1 MKFLRNNLEFLFN
14 KLSTKILASEL
25 GLDFNSEA
33 FFFYDFRTDFQ
44 VHG

>member
-1 MKFLRNNLEFLFN
+1 MKFLRNNLKFLFN
-14 KLSTKILASEL
+14 KLSIKILASEL

-33 FFFYDFRTDFQ
+33 FFYDFRTDFQ